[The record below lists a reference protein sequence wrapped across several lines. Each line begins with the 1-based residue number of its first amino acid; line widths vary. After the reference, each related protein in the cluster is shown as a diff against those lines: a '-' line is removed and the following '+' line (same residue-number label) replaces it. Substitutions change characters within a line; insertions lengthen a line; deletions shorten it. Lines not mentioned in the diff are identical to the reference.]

1 MFNDSRDTYKR
12 FLMTAAAVIT
22 WFGLALQF
30 PLAIANSRAGGMTM
44 IAAVIAYF
52 SFFTILTNLIV
63 ALVLTFSLV
72 APNSRWGRFFSSPMV
87 ASGTA
92 LYIATV
98 GASYSLLLR
107 HLWNPQGLQKIAD
120 ITLHD
125 VVPVMFVAYWIF
137 FVPKFGL
144 RWKDTLSW
152 SIYPLVYL
160 VWILMRGAISGR
172 YPYHFIDVGQ
182 ISYPRALSNAAMLFA
197 SFLIVSLAVVAIG
210 RRQRTREHG
219 QLNMMATRMRMTP
232 QTLFDDVETMI

>member
-1 MFNDSRDTYKR
+1 
-12 FLMTAAAVIT
+12 MTATAVIA
-22 WFGLALQF
+22 WFGLMLQF

-63 ALVLTFSLV
+63 ALCLTFSLV
-72 APNSRWGRFFSSPMV
+72 APNSRWGRFFSSPIV

-107 HLWNPQGLQKIAD
+107 HLWNPQGLQRIAD
-120 ITLHD
+120 VTLHD
-125 VVPVMFVAYWIF
+125 VVPVLFVAYWIF
-137 FVPKFGL
+137 FVPKSGL

-152 SIYPLVYL
+152 SVYPLVYL
-160 VWILMRGAISGR
+160 TWVLMRGAITGL

-182 ISYPRALSNAAMLFA
+182 IGYPRALLNAAMLFA
-197 SFLIVSLAVVAIG
+197 SFLVVGIAVVAIG
-210 RRQRTREHG
+210 RRQRPANRASEEDSDSKARGVANRSLTK
-219 QLNMMATRMRMTP
+219 
-232 QTLFDDVETMI
+232 